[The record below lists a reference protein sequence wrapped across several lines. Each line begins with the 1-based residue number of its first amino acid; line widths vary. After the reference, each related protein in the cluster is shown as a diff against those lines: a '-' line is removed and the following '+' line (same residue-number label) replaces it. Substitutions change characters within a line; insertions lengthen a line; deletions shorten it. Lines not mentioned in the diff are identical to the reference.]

1 MPGNA
6 ASGMTGDIS
15 QLLLGIC
22 AGALLAM
29 AAAMLRAPRQTA
41 RWTGFAFF
49 LGSALFAI
57 KLWNDE
63 TMVLSPEL
71 SFLAM
76 STATGRSC
84 SWPPGLCWFAGS
96 PLHCS

>member
-29 AAAMLRAPRQTA
+29 AAAMLRAPRPTA
-41 RWTGFAFF
+41 RWTGCAF
-49 LGSALFAI
+49 G
-57 KLWNDE
+57 
-63 TMVLSPEL
+63 V
-71 SFLAM
+71 
-76 STATGRSC
+76 C
-84 SWPPGLCWFAGS
+84 
-96 PLHCS
+96 

>member
-29 AAAMLRAPRQTA
+29 AAAMLRAPRPRRLTA
-41 RWTGFAFF
+41 G
-49 LGSALFAI
+49 
-57 KLWNDE
+57 
-63 TMVLSPEL
+63 
-71 SFLAM
+71 LA
-76 STATGRSC
+76 A
-84 SWPPGLCWFAGS
+84 
-96 PLHCS
+96 

>member
-29 AAAMLRAPRQTA
+29 AAAMLRAPRPTA

-49 LGSALFAI
+49 VCSALFAI
-57 KLWNDE
+57 KLWNDQ
-63 TMVLSPEL
+63 TMVLAPEL
-71 SFLAM
+71 ALALM
-76 STATGRSC
+76 LA
-84 SWPPGLCWFAGS
+84 PI
-96 PLHCS
+96 

>member
-15 QLLLGIC
+15 QLHLGIC

-29 AAAMLRAPRQTA
+29 AAAMLRAPRPTA

-49 LGSALFAI
+49 VCSALFAI
-57 KLWNDE
+57 KLWNDQRGGS
-63 TMVLSPEL
+63 VSLNRFRGWGKWISA
-71 SFLAM
+71 SFML
-76 STATGRSC
+76 
-84 SWPPGLCWFAGS
+84 PPGLAAAG
-96 PLHCS
+96 